1 MLKLN
6 LQIWSKPFLYKQVLI
21 FSANILHYQNLTMFG
36 YLSWPALWNP
46 VSSDILVGLLYGI
59 IALKPPSYGHF
70 FAFLLFPIKLFAC
83 FHANGVNILVS
94 CTFINLYT
102 FFEYYSIFHSIALS
116 FNVSYSPPTQFISLL
131 LCFL

>member
-6 LQIWSKPFLYKQVLI
+6 LQIGSKPFLYKQVLSV
-21 FSANILHYQNLTMFG
+21 SANIFHYQNLTMFW

-59 IALKPPSYGHF
+59 IALKPPSYRHF

-94 CTFINLYT
+94 CTFIYLYK
-102 FFEYYSIFHSIALS
+102 FFKYYIFHSIALT
-116 FNVSYSPPTQFISLL
+116 FNVSYSPPTRFISFL